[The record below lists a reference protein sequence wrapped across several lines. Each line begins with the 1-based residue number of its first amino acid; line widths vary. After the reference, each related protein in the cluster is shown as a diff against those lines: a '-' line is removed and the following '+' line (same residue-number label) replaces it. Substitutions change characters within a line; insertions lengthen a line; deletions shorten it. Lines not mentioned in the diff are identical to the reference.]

1 MNYIMTMEQIKEY
14 AHYLR
19 MEEHSSST
27 VQKYDSALIRLYD
40 FLPENKEVTKERL
53 LDWKNKLTVENA
65 ASTVNVM
72 ISAANSFFVFLGWTN
87 LHIKQVKTQRTV
99 FRDQERELTR
109 AEYLRLLE
117 AARKAGNMRLFYLM
131 QTLAATGIRISEL
144 PFITV
149 EAVKSGSA
157 TVNCKGK
164 QRKIFI
170 PKQLRRKL
178 LAYCDESHIT
188 SGPVFITKHGNPMN
202 RSNIWRELQKLC
214 GAANVDPHKVFPH
227 NFRHLFAVSYYR
239 QEKDVAKLA
248 DLLGHAS
255 IETTRIY
262 IMESGAEHER
272 QMERL
277 GLVV

>member
-1 MNYIMTMEQIKEY
+1 MIRVITREQIEQYK
-14 AHYLR
+14 HHLH
-19 MEEHSSST
+19 MEERSDST
-27 VQKYDSALIRLYD
+27 VQKYDSALTRLYD
-40 FLPENKEVTKERL
+40 FLPDDKEVTKERL
-53 LDWKNKLTVENA
+53 LDWKGQLAMNNA
-65 ASTVNVM
+65 ASTVNVF
-72 ISAANSFFVFLGWTN
+72 ISAVNSFFSFLGWSD
-87 LHIKQVKTQRTV
+87 LHIKQVKTQKTV

-149 EAVKSGSA
+149 QAVRAGSA

-164 QRKIFI
+164 QRKVFI
-170 PKQLRRKL
+170 PKQLRKKL
-178 LAYCDESHIT
+178 LAYCAENLIT
-188 SGPVFITKHGNPMN
+188 TGPVFITKHGNPMN

-214 GAANVDPHKVFPH
+214 CAADVDPHKVFPH
-227 NFRHLFAVSYYR
+227 NFRHMFAVSYYR